1 MKLLKVAAI
10 AAIVFSGSAL
20 AGVVPQYGGGGNGA
34 DVGQGSDD
42 SSIDLTQRG
51 FGNSATLDQWN
62 GKNSE
67 MTVKQ
72 FGGGNGAAVDQTAS
86 NSSVNVTQVGFG
98 NNATAHQY

>member
-1 MKLLKVAAI
+1 
-10 AAIVFSGSAL
+10 
-20 AGVVPQYGGGGNGA
+20 
-34 DVGQGSDD
+34 
-42 SSIDLTQRG
+42 G

-62 GKNSE
+62 GKDST

>member
-1 MKLLKVAAI
+1 
-10 AAIVFSGSAL
+10 
-20 AGVVPQYGGGGNGA
+20 
-34 DVGQGSDD
+34 
-42 SSIDLTQRG
+42 IDLTQRG

>member
-1 MKLLKVAAI
+1 MLVTLISVI
-10 AAIVFSGSAL
+10 T
-20 AGVVPQYGGGGNGA
+20 QHGGGNGA

-42 SSIDLTQRG
+42 SSIDLPQRG

-62 GKNSE
+62 GKDSH

-86 NSSVNVTQVGFG
+86 NSTVNVTQVGFG